1 MNEFQ
6 EYIAKVL
13 WYVSAE
19 YGLAHI
25 SVKEFE
31 SFPGANV
38 WMDLV
43 FSNFSANKSFQNCA
57 GSLIQFYKEQS
68 GIAPDDFYNPEMNE
82 ELNEETE
89 ETNDAESN

>member
-1 MNEFQ
+1 MNEYQ

-31 SFPGANV
+31 SFPGANILT
-38 WMDLV
+38 DLV
-43 FSNFSANKSFQNCA
+43 FSHFSSNKSFQHCA
-57 GSLIQFYKEQS
+57 GSLIQYFKDQA
-68 GIAPDDFYNPEMNE
+68 GIAPDDFYNSEMNE
-82 ELNEETE
+82 ELNEET
-89 ETNDAESN
+89 NDAESN